1 MVAKLSTCTS
11 SRDAGTGRRRADRVL
26 RIPRKVRRVA
36 RFLRVGE
43 FTAFL
48 SEVCELL
55 SGVTTRGVLEIP
67 PSVRRQFPDAIRY
80 VPTGY
85 RVLRLIQSYVG
96 PEDVFVDLGCGKGRV
111 IIFLAKRCRA
121 KRILGVE
128 IVPELAQIAEKN
140 IGKSR
145 LLSPVQIIEGDASQ
159 IDLSDGTVFYLFNP
173 FGQETL
179 RRVLDNI
186 HGSLTERPRKVRV
199 LYYNPQFSH
208 LLDNTSWLQSEQTAS
223 PSFRV
228 WHN

>member
-1 MVAKLSTCTS
+1 
-11 SRDAGTGRRRADRVL
+11 
-26 RIPRKVRRVA
+26 
-36 RFLRVGE
+36 
-43 FTAFL
+43 
-48 SEVCELL
+48 
-55 SGVTTRGVLEIP
+55 
-67 PSVRRQFPDAIRY
+67 
-80 VPTGY
+80 
-85 RVLRLIQSYVG
+85 LIQSYVG